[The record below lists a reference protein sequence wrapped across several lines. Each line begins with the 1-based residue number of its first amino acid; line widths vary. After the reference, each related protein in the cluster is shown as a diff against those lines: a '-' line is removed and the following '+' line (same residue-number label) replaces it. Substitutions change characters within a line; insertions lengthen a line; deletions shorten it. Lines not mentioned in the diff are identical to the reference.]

1 MKTLA
6 LFLSAAILLA
16 PWQAGATPL
25 PRPEEAALPDEKQLV
40 PELAA
45 ALEQAKTDV
54 PAALAALD
62 VLLAKL
68 PRQTPMRGLVQFF
81 RADMMARTDS
91 GGAKAA
97 IGESILLLPQ
107 YTAPLFVAARIEAFD
122 DRPGEAVDLLLRAAR
137 IDPRILHS
145 LNDYE
150 AGNLLRRLNEVNDRL
165 RVIALSERLLEA
177 GWRNGSPA
185 ILSSMAFSV
194 LQARLDSGDVKGAEA
209 MVPRLTAPSLLA
221 RLLTEKKFAPL
232 RASAE
237 ARAGPWLEKIWP
249 IHLSETRRRWEA
261 KRDLEAGRSYASA
274 LALAGHD
281 RTLADTFGPR
291 LRQPIAKRDEPLIF
305 IATSVAWALAN
316 LGRRDE
322 AIAIFEQPLK
332 TWPADDHVL
341 ALNLTANR
349 GRLKIASGDF
359 AGGLADLDAAIAAAP
374 KWGGQVNHGALAS
387 MHLQRACAL
396 AGLGRSAE
404 DGRSAEIVR
413 ARETVE
419 PTDTVRLFL
428 CKDDLPAAREA
439 ALRALENEETRSE
452 MLALLLP
459 SREEPHASDYE
470 RLIAERYKR
479 FRADPAVR
487 ARAAKYAFI
496 PSVPLNANA
505 PPEAA
510 AGAP

>member
-6 LFLSAAILLA
+6 LLLSAAILLTS
-16 PWQAGATPL
+16 WEAGATPL
-25 PRPEEAALPDEKQLV
+25 PRRDEVALPDEKHLV
-40 PELAA
+40 PELEA
-45 ALEQAKTDV
+45 ALEQAKTDA
-54 PAALAALD
+54 PATLSSLD

-81 RADMMARTDS
+81 RAEMMVRTDS
-91 GGAKAA
+91 GDARAA
-97 IGESILLLPQ
+97 IDESILLLPQ

-122 DRPGEAVDLLLRAAR
+122 DRPGQAVDLLLRAAR
-137 IDPRILHS
+137 IDRRILHS
-145 LNDYE
+145 LDDYE
-150 AGNLLRRLNEVNDRL
+150 AGNLLGRLNEVNDRL

-185 ILSSMAFSV
+185 TLSSMAFSV
-194 LQARLDSGDVKGAEA
+194 LQARLDSGDIKGAEA
-209 MVPRLTAPSLLA
+209 MVPRLTTPSLLA

-249 IHLSETRRRWEA
+249 IHLNETRRRWEA
-261 KRDLEAGRSYASA
+261 KRDLEPGRSYAYA

-281 RTLADTFGPR
+281 RTLVDTFGLR
-291 LRQPIAKRDEPLIF
+291 LREPIAKRDEPLIF
-305 IATSVAWALAN
+305 IATSVASALAN
-316 LGRRDE
+316 LGRREE

-341 ALNLTANR
+341 ALNLTSNR
-349 GRLKIASGDF
+349 GRLRMANGDF

-374 KWGGQVNHGALAS
+374 KWGGQVNHGAIAS

-396 AGLGRSAE
+396 AALGRSAE
-404 DGRSAEIVR
+404 DARSVEIVR
-413 ARETVE
+413 AREAVD

-428 CKDDLPAAREA
+428 CKDDLRAAREA
-439 ALRALENEETRSE
+439 ALRALDNEETRSV
-452 MLALLLP
+452 MLALLRP
-459 SREEPHASDYE
+459 SKEEPHASDYE

-487 ARAAKYAFI
+487 ARASRYAYI
-496 PSVPLNANA
+496 PGAPLNANA
-505 PPEAA
+505 PPEVA
-510 AGAP
+510 AGGP